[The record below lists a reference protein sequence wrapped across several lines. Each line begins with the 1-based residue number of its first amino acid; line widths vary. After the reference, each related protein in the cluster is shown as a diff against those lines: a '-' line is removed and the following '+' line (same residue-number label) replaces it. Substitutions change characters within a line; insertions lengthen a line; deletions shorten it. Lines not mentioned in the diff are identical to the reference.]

1 MKLLVKAFLAGI
13 MIAVG
18 GTIYL
23 MMDNPIIGACFFAL
37 GLFAIC
43 NMHLKLYTG
52 EAGFMI
58 TKDGCNGWQMIGI
71 FIGNYLGT
79 LAISA
84 LLSTSRIWPGLLEK
98 AYNVVTPKLND
109 SYVSLFALGV
119 MCGVLMFIAVFIF
132 RHAESP
138 VNDALAP
145 LLAIPVFILS
155 GYEHCIAD
163 MFYFNVTFIDS
174 GITLDAVIRLM
185 IITLGNTIGSL
196 VFSAFFGYAMKDKD
210 DRGLAIIKTH
220 IGEDGQLHI
229 DNKDNEDVQEFLE
242 EHPDAV
248 EMFKRMIGNE
258 IVKSGTKEDDKED
271 KGSE

>member
-1 MKLLVKAFLAGI
+1 MKLFVKAWLAGI

-18 GTIYL
+18 GVIYL
-23 MMDNPIIGACFFAL
+23 MMDNPIVGACFFAL

-52 EAGFMI
+52 EAGFMVS
-58 TKDGCNGWQMIGI
+58 KDGCNGWQMIGI
-71 FIGNYLGT
+71 LIGNYLGT
-79 LAISA
+79 LSIAA
-84 LLSTSRIWPGLLEK
+84 LMSLTRVWPTLLEK
-98 AYNVVTPKLND
+98 ANKVVVPKLND

-138 VNDALAP
+138 TNDALAP

-174 GITLDAVIRLM
+174 GCTLDAVVRIA

-196 VFSAFFGYAMKDKD
+196 VFSAFFRYAMKDKD
-210 DRGLAIIKTH
+210 NRGLAIIKTH
-220 IGEDGQLHI
+220 IGEDGQLHV
-229 DNKDNEDVQEFLE
+229 DNENDENVQECLKHSGIGEVLDAMYKMNE
-242 EHPDAV
+242 EVH
-248 EMFKRMIGNE
+248 K
-258 IVKSGTKEDDKED
+258 DKDKND
-271 KGSE
+271 KGSQ